1 MKFTVIIPTYKDWQS
16 LQKCLA
22 SLADMHFPLN
32 DYEILVVDNDP
43 IHKVPAD
50 LVAASN
56 VRILHQPAP
65 GSYAARNLAVGQARG
80 EILAFTD
87 ADCIIDSLWLTNAA
101 EYFKNEQ
108 IQRIAGN
115 VVIFFNDLTKKTM
128 AELYEYIFAF
138 DQEKNVRLYKASI
151 TANFLVKKSLFL
163 EVGLFDGNKK
173 SGEDFGWNWRAN
185 ERVDNR
191 LVYAKDVIVRHPARR
206 TLREIGQKKR
216 RVFGGKKKY
225 DFKTA
230 KGIFKEFVY
239 IPYLFYT
246 VVWISLRRIRRS
258 ELIFQEKAKV
268 FIVVLYIYVIMIYEY
283 FRLLFGGKALR

>member
-22 SLADMHFPLN
+22 SLTDMHFPLN
-32 DYEILVVDNDP
+32 DYEVLVVDNDP

-50 LVAASN
+50 LVPASN

-87 ADCIIDSLWLTNAA
+87 SDCTIDPFWLANAVKYL
-101 EYFKNEQ
+101 EEGS

-115 VVIFFNDLTKKTM
+115 VVIFFNDPANKTM
-128 AELYEYIFAF
+128 AELYESVFAF

-151 TANFLVKKSLFL
+151 TANFLVRKDLFL
-163 EVGLFDGNKK
+163 EVGLFDANKR

-185 ERVDNR
+185 EKVNG
-191 LVYAKDVIVRHPARR
+191 LIYGKDVIVRHPARK
-206 TLREIGQKKR
+206 TLKEIGQKKR

-225 DFKTA
+225 NFRTV

-239 IPYLFYT
+239 LPYLFYS
-246 VVWISLRRIRRS
+246 VVWISIRRIRRS
-258 ELIFQEKAKV
+258 KLAFSEKTKV
-268 FIVVLYIYVIMIYEY
+268 FMVVLYIYVILIYEY